1 MKNINESTH
10 AAFGIINKKGK
21 ISSIYIHADGY
32 PEHMVPVIQKYFKT
46 GKAVQAVVNKGGAS
60 QLEKPSDM
68 RFYDED
74 PDTGHDAKRIHN
86 FLSFAGD
93 NYGAEFIYLYDERD
107 GQWKHAGYGD
117 DELRPL
123 EESTAKNKYI
133 MKNVKLFEEFVNE
146 KFSKKELKE
155 LREFAEEVAS
165 DIEYEHEDDF
175 DNGKFDREDFD
186 EDAMYDYIVDW
197 GEGESVKWIIDN
209 FEWTELRSEL
219 GLR

>member
-32 PEHMVPVIQKYFKT
+32 PEHVVPVIQKYFKT

-74 PDTGHDAKRIHN
+74 PDTGHDAKRLHN
-86 FLSFAGD
+86 FLSFADD

-107 GQWKHAGYGD
+107 GQWKHAEYGD

-123 EESTAKNKYI
+123 EENVGVKTLKS
-133 MKNVKLFEEFVNE
+133 VKLFEEFVNE
-146 KFSKKELKE
+146 GDNTKFTWKEIMWSLVDMGMSPDKI
-155 LREFAEEVAS
+155 S
-165 DIEYEHEDDF
+165 DIRTALKHRT
-175 DNGKFDREDFD
+175 K
-186 EDAMYDYIVDW
+186 
-197 GEGESVKWIIDN
+197 K
-209 FEWTELRSEL
+209 
-219 GLR
+219 